1 MQAMLCHRVTGQPPH
16 PALIQQLL
24 VYESISSRGVYQWH
38 QHVLVAL
45 ADAKMTAAAAAAETA
60 SHLND
65 ADPDA
70 SHQGASGHVDSQHG
84 EQDSASGA
92 QPSRCWDVLQAVIQR
107 YDPLAANQP
116 ANCGVVSSPML
127 EHLPALAVLR
137 PGDMYSYICADLVAA
152 ALWGRYLDSDPLDP
166 AAWRVLREVL
176 FEGPAQAG
184 TVGVVQQ
191 LLGQGS
197 MFKLTVPLSPRQ
209 GRQLDDPRSCAGSSG
224 VSGLVPDLE
233 HASFQEIDLWSLRA
247 T

>member
-1 MQAMLCHRVTGQPPH
+1 MLRHRVTGQPPH

-45 ADAKMTAAAAAAETA
+45 ADARMAAAAAAETA
-60 SHLND
+60 SHQNG
-65 ADPDA
+65 ADA
-70 SHQGASGHVDSQHG
+70 SHRGGSDHVDSQQQG

-92 QPSRCWDVLQAVIQR
+92 RPSRCWDVLQAVIQR

-116 ANCGVVSSPML
+116 ANCGVVSSPLM

-166 AAWRVLREVL
+166 AAWQVLRRVL

-184 TVGVVQQ
+184 TVAVVQQ

-197 MFKLTVPLSPRQ
+197 MFKLTVSLSPRQ
-209 GRQLDDPRSCAGSSG
+209 GRQLHDPRCAGSSG
-224 VSGLVPDLE
+224 VAGWVPDLE
-233 HASFQEIDLWSLRA
+233 HASFQEIDLWG
-247 T
+247 